1 MYIHI
6 PKTSGTNL
14 RQVFLNSSNDIIN
27 YDETGRIKNLSISAK
42 NIFWGE
48 KNISDIL
55 EHPFLYL
62 SEVDYSFTKHS
73 PLWVWQKSGDWN
85 NHKII
90 TIVRN
95 PYTRAVSLYKQIL
108 RMFGETV
115 NQNMNFSDFLF
126 NSTIQ
131 SVVDRFPHSYKT
143 QQIDYLKDI
152 NGSIKIDRFYKME
165 MELDQLSMD
174 YNLTDIHT
182 TKYNSGNYSKNY
194 LKIYDDYLIDWVRKN
209 YADDFEYF
217 GYSINPF
224 WM

>member
-1 MYIHI
+1 
-6 PKTSGTNL
+6 
-14 RQVFLNSSNDIIN
+14 
-27 YDETGRIKNLSISAK
+27 
-42 NIFWGE
+42 
-48 KNISDIL
+48 
-55 EHPFLYL
+55 
-62 SEVDYSFTKHS
+62 
-73 PLWVWQKSGDWN
+73 
-85 NHKII
+85 
-90 TIVRN
+90 
-95 PYTRAVSLYKQIL
+95 
-108 RMFGETV
+108 MFGETV

-194 LKIYDDYLIDWVRKN
+194 LEIYDDYLIDWVQKN